1 LYDRQLLIAI
11 QASLGHAPPLL
22 SPGAS
27 ANRGRIAMKEFRD
40 RVAVVTGGASGI
52 GKALAKAFLGEGMKV
67 VIADVEEPALKATCE
82 ELGGEVMGVVTDVS
96 DPAPV
101 QALADRVFETHG
113 ACHILCNNAGVSA
126 PNLDLWETEP
136 SDFQWVHGVNVAGV
150 AHGVQAF
157 VPRMIESG
165 EEGYVLNTSSGD
177 GGISPL
183 AQQVVYASSKAAV
196 SIMTE
201 CLGAQLVGRGTN
213 LRAAIFYPS
222 GGMLDT
228 GIWTTKRNRP
238 KELARRNE
246 VDASQETTFDDFM
259 EGARKAG
266 FEMPVQ
272 DLDELAQ
279 FVLDGIRNEDFVIM
293 IDRESM
299 EATLVERAAK
309 LARGECPIELEH
321 MGLG

>member
-1 LYDRQLLIAI
+1 
-11 QASLGHAPPLL
+11 
-22 SPGAS
+22 
-27 ANRGRIAMKEFRD
+27 MKDLRNKT
-40 RVAVVTGGASGI
+40 AVVTGGASGI

-67 VIADVEEPALKATCE
+67 VIADVEAAALERAAA
-82 ELGGEVMGVVTDVS
+82 ELGGDVTGVVTDVS
-96 DPAPV
+96 KSASV
-101 QALADRVFETHG
+101 QALADTVFSTHG

-126 PNLDLWETEP
+126 PNLDLWETES
-136 SDFQWVHGVNVAGV
+136 SDFQWVHGVNVLGV

-165 EEGYVLNTSSGD
+165 EEGFVMNTSSGD

-201 CLGAQLVGRGTN
+201 CLAAQLVGRGTK

-222 GGMLDT
+222 GGMLKT

-238 KELARRNE
+238 PELARSKD
-246 VDASQETTFDDFM
+246 VDAGRETTFEDFM

-266 FEMPVQ
+266 FELPVQ
-272 DLDELAQ
+272 DLDDLAQ
-279 FVLDGIRNEDFVIM
+279 FAIKGIRNGDFVIM
-293 IDRESM
+293 IDRAGM
-299 EATLVERAAK
+299 EATLVERAKK
-309 LARGECPIELEH
+309 LAAGQCPIELHH

>member
-1 LYDRQLLIAI
+1 MR
-11 QASLGHAPPLL
+11 
-22 SPGAS
+22 
-27 ANRGRIAMKEFRD
+27 EFRD

-52 GKALAKAFLGEGMKV
+52 GKAMARAFLGEGMKV
-67 VIADVEEPALKATCE
+67 VIADVEAPVLEATCA
-82 ELGGEVMGVVTDVS
+82 ELGNDVIGVVTNVS
-96 DPAPV
+96 DAASV

-113 ACHILCNNAGVSA
+113 ACHLLCNNAGVGA

-136 SDFQWVHGVNVAGV
+136 TDFEWVFGVNVAGV

-157 VPRMIESG
+157 VPRMIASG
-165 EEGYVLNTSSGD
+165 EEGYVVNTSSGD
-177 GGISPL
+177 GGISAL
-183 AQQVVYASSKAAV
+183 APQVVYASSKAAV
-196 SIMTE
+196 SVMTE
-201 CLGAQLVGRGTN
+201 CLAAQLVGRGTN
-213 LRAAIFYPS
+213 LRASVFYPS

-238 KELARRNE
+238 AALARKKE

-266 FEMPVQ
+266 FDLPVQ

-279 FVLDGIRNEDFVIM
+279 FLLNGIRNEDFVIM
-293 IDRESM
+293 IDRASM
-299 EATLVERAAK
+299 EPTLVERAKK
-309 LARGECPIELEH
+309 LASGECPIELEH

>member
-1 LYDRQLLIAI
+1 
-11 QASLGHAPPLL
+11 
-22 SPGAS
+22 
-27 ANRGRIAMKEFRD
+27 MKEFRG

-52 GKALAKAFLGEGMKV
+52 GKALARAFLAEGMKV
-67 VIADVEEPALKATCE
+67 VIADVEARVLEGTCR
-82 ELGGEVMGVVTDVS
+82 ELGGEIMGVVTDVAKPES
-96 DPAPV
+96 V
-101 QALADRVFETHG
+101 QALADKVFATHG
-113 ACHILCNNAGVSA
+113 SCHILCNNAGVSA

-136 SDFQWVHGVNVAGV
+136 TDFQWVHGVNVNGV

-157 VPRMIESG
+157 VPRMIASG
-165 EEGYVLNTSSGD
+165 DEGFVMNTSSGD

-201 CLGAQLVGRGTN
+201 CLAAQLVGRGTR

-222 GGMLDT
+222 GGMLNT

-238 KELARRNE
+238 AELARRQP
-246 VDASQETTFDDFM
+246 VDPARETSFDAFM

-266 FEMPVQ
+266 YAMPVQ

-279 FVLDGIRNEDFVIM
+279 FALAGIRNEDFVIM
-293 IDRESM
+293 IGRESM
-299 EATLVERAAK
+299 EATLKERAEK
-309 LARGECPIELEH
+309 LARGQCPIELQH
-321 MGLG
+321 MGLD

>member
-1 LYDRQLLIAI
+1 
-11 QASLGHAPPLL
+11 
-22 SPGAS
+22 
-27 ANRGRIAMKEFRD
+27 MKISRD

-67 VIADVEEPALKATCE
+67 VLADVEEAALKATAE
-82 ELGGEVMGVVTDVS
+82 ELGGDVIGVVTDVS
-96 DPAPV
+96 DASSV
-101 QALADRVFETHG
+101 QSLADRVFDTHG
-113 ACHILCNNAGVSA
+113 ACHILCNNAGVAA
-126 PNLDLWETEP
+126 PNLDLWNTES

-157 VPRMIESG
+157 VPRMIASG
-165 EEGYVLNTSSGD
+165 EEGFVLNTSSGD

-196 SIMTE
+196 STMTE
-201 CLGAQLVGRGTN
+201 CLAAQLIGRETK

-238 KELARRNE
+238 DGLARNEE
-246 VDASQETTFDDFM
+246 VDPGQETTFDAFM
-259 EGARKAG
+259 KGAKKAG
-266 FEMPVQ
+266 FDLPVQ

-279 FVLDGIRNEDFVIM
+279 FALRGIRNDDFVIM

-309 LARGECPIELEH
+309 LARGECPIELQH
-321 MGLG
+321 MGLS

>member
-1 LYDRQLLIAI
+1 MQDFQ
-11 QASLGHAPPLL
+11 G
-22 SPGAS
+22 
-27 ANRGRIAMKEFRD
+27 

-52 GKALAKAFLGEGMKV
+52 GKALARAFVGEGMKV
-67 VIADVEEPALKATCE
+67 VIADVEESALEAAVAD
-82 ELGGEVMGVVTDVS
+82 LGDAVMGVVTDVS
-96 DPAPV
+96 DAASV
-101 QALADRVFETHG
+101 GALADRVFDTHG
-113 ACHILCNNAGVSA
+113 ACHLLCNNAGVAA
-126 PNLDLWETEP
+126 PNLDLWETES
-136 SDFQWVHGVNVAGV
+136 SDFQWVHGVNVDGI

-165 EEGYVLNTSSGD
+165 EAGFVMNTSSGD

-196 SIMTE
+196 STMTE
-201 CLGAQLVGRGTN
+201 CLAAQLVGRGTK

-222 GGMLDT
+222 GGMLAT

-238 KELARRNE
+238 TRLARRE
-246 VDASQETTFDDFM
+246 KVDSERETTFEAFM
-259 EGARKAG
+259 EGAKKAG
-266 FEMPVQ
+266 FDLPVQ

-279 FVLDGIRNEDFVIM
+279 FALEGIRKEDFVIM

-299 EATLVERAAK
+299 EATLNARAAK
-309 LARGECPIELEH
+309 LARGECPIELQH

>member
-1 LYDRQLLIAI
+1 
-11 QASLGHAPPLL
+11 
-22 SPGAS
+22 
-27 ANRGRIAMKEFRD
+27 MKELQG

-52 GKALAKAFLGEGMKV
+52 GKALAKAFVGEGMKV
-67 VIADVEEPALKATCE
+67 VIADVEAPALERATK
-82 ELGGEVMGVVTDVS
+82 ELGGSVMGVVTDVS
-96 DPAPV
+96 DPASV

-113 ACHILCNNAGVSA
+113 ACHLLCNNAGVSA

-136 SDFQWVHGVNVAGV
+136 SDFKWVHGVNVGGV

-157 VPRMIESG
+157 VPRMIASG
-165 EEGYVLNTSSGD
+165 EEGFVMNTSSGD

-201 CLGAQLVGRGTN
+201 CLAAQLIGRGTK

-222 GGMLDT
+222 GGLLNT

-238 KELARRNE
+238 AALARE
-246 VDASQETTFDDFM
+246 KQVDASRETTFDAFM
-259 EGARKAG
+259 EGAKKAG

-279 FVLDGIRNEDFVIM
+279 FALDGIRKGDFVIM

-299 EATLVERAAK
+299 EATLNERAAR
-309 LARGECPIELEH
+309 LARGECPIQLEH

>member
-1 LYDRQLLIAI
+1 
-11 QASLGHAPPLL
+11 
-22 SPGAS
+22 
-27 ANRGRIAMKEFRD
+27 MKELRG

-52 GKALAKAFLGEGMKV
+52 GKALAKAFLAEGMKV
-67 VIADVEEPALKATCE
+67 VIADVEAHALEAACR
-82 ELGGEVMGVVTDVS
+82 ELGGEIIGVVTDVAKAES
-96 DPAPV
+96 V
-101 QALADRVFETHG
+101 QALADKVFATHG

-136 SDFQWVHGVNVAGV
+136 SDFQWVHGVNVNGV

-157 VPRMIESG
+157 VPRMIASG
-165 EEGYVLNTSSGD
+165 EEGFVMNTSSGD

-201 CLGAQLVGRGTN
+201 CLAAQLVGRGTR

-222 GGMLDT
+222 GGMLNT

-238 KELARRNE
+238 AELARRQP
-246 VDASQETTFDDFM
+246 VDPARETTFDAFM

-266 FEMPVQ
+266 YAMPVQ

-279 FVLDGIRNEDFVIM
+279 FALAGIRNGDFVIM
-293 IDRESM
+293 IGRESM
-299 EATLVERAAK
+299 EATLKERAEK
-309 LARGECPIELEH
+309 LARGQCPIELQH
-321 MGLG
+321 MGLS